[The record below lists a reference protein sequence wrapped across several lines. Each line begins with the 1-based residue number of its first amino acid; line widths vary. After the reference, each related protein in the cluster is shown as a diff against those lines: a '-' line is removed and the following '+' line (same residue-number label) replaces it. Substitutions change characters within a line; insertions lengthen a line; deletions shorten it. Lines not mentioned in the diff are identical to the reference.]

1 MRLIESFKKKK
12 FILLNIFLTLYVGIN
27 LIGGERGLISFY
39 EKNKL
44 QKELIVKEKKL
55 IEELKIY
62 DKKNE
67 LLSSNLDLDFIDT
80 IYREKFKF
88 GKKEEIIIKLK

>member
-1 MRLIESFKKKK
+1 MKVLKKKK

>member
-1 MRLIESFKKKK
+1 MRVLKKKK

-62 DKKNE
+62 DKKMNC
-67 LLSSNLDLDFIDT
+67 FHQI
-80 IYREKFKF
+80 
-88 GKKEEIIIKLK
+88 

>member
-1 MRLIESFKKKK
+1 M
-12 FILLNIFLTLYVGIN
+12 
-27 LIGGERGLISFY
+27 ISFY

>member
-1 MRLIESFKKKK
+1 M
-12 FILLNIFLTLYVGIN
+12 T
-27 LIGGERGLISFY
+27 
-39 EKNKL
+39 
-44 QKELIVKEKKL
+44 
-55 IEELKIY
+55 
-62 DKKNE
+62 KNE

>member
-1 MRLIESFKKKK
+1 MKVLKKKK

-88 GKKEEIIIKLK
+88 GKKEKL

>member
-1 MRLIESFKKKK
+1 MRLIESFKNKKL
-12 FILLNIFLTLYVGIN
+12 ILVNIFLTLYVGIN

-88 GKKEEIIIKLK
+88 GKKDEIIIKLK

>member
-62 DKKNE
+62 DKKMNC
-67 LLSSNLDLDFIDT
+67 FHQI
-80 IYREKFKF
+80 
-88 GKKEEIIIKLK
+88 